1 MFKDKILP
9 YILSSTIHF
18 LGQLWKLDGST
29 LMNKAGT
36 WHSSEQWDFQPK
48 NGSIIIENTSKN
60 KVLGV
65 NDKDKVMKEDRAEDE
80 DKQLWV
86 KGVDIEG
93 FFILKS
99 FESKQVLTAKTES
112 KYRHVGFPY
121 AMVKGSN

>member
-1 MFKDKILP
+1 
-9 YILSSTIHF
+9 
-18 LGQLWKLDGST
+18 
-29 LMNKAGT
+29 MNKAGT
-36 WHSSEQWDFQPK
+36 WQSSEQWDFQPK

-86 KGVDIEG
+86 KGVEIEG

-99 FESKQVLTAKTES
+99 FESKQVLTAKIKS
-112 KYRHVGFPY
+112 KYRYIGFP
-121 AMVKGSN
+121 